1 MSYLQPF
8 LLPELDNS
16 PGIIQIRIAR
26 VDDIQ
31 LFPRAIG
38 GKLIGDIVFQPG
50 TGFVTWQVIHSSG
63 SFVASS
69 MESSEGVGKNQRV
82 TFTLP
87 GRSTQEIML
96 DLMERDRFVL
106 YYLDTNLRPVVL
118 GTKERP
124 LTFRYT
130 TGTGSIRSGRNQ
142 FDCLF
147 FSESQDNKAEYNGA
161 ITESD
166 PKVIIRYHNRHG
178 EVIAELGAGESITF
192 DGEFDYSEVILPVMS
207 TLSGKYATIHYFKGG
222 MPVSAQVELGK
233 TVIVI
238 SEFTI
243 EYTLP

>member
-16 PGIIQIRIAR
+16 PGIIQLRIAR

-31 LFPRAIG
+31 IFPRAIG

-69 MESSEGVGKNQRV
+69 LESSEGVGKNQRV

-130 TGTGSIRSGRNQ
+130 TGTGTIRSGRNQ

-147 FSESQDNKAEYNGA
+147 LSESQDNKAEYNGA
-161 ITESD
+161 INDYRPLLLVRYDSMQGEILASAAEGETLVFDSDFYFQES
-166 PKVIIRYHNRHG
+166 
-178 EVIAELGAGESITF
+178 
-192 DGEFDYSEVILPVMS
+192 ILPVMVGL
-207 TLSGKYATIHYFKGG
+207 TDRYAT
-222 MPVSAQVELGK
+222 VSYPKDGVLVSVPIELGK
-233 TVIVI
+233 TII
-238 SEFTI
+238 IQSEFTP
-243 EYTLP
+243 EFDLP